1 MTETRN
7 LLVEIGVE
15 ELPPKSLQTLAVA
28 FADGVGRG
36 LRQHDLE
43 HGERTWFATPRRLA
57 VMVADL
63 ALAQPDKQVEKR
75 GPALAAAYDE
85 NGEPTRAATGFA
97 RSCGVSVAELET
109 IETDRGR
116 WLAHRFLAPGKPAA
130 ELLPGLVDRALTEL
144 PVPKRMRWG
153 AGDVEFVRPAHWVL
167 LLLGEELVKGRI
179 LGLETGRETR
189 GHRFYHPGPIALA
202 EAGAYL
208 ETLREPGRVIA
219 DFGARKAL
227 VRESVAAAARA
238 AGGEALIEAELLDE
252 ATALVEWPAAVA
264 GSFDEEFL
272 QLPDEVL
279 SAVMQRH
286 QKSFPVL
293 GEQGLR
299 PQFIAVANIAS
310 SEPEVVR
317 RGNERVIRP
326 RLGDAAFFWQR
337 DLKQPLASLA
347 PQLQRVVFREELGS
361 LADKT
366 ERMASLGVYIAEQLG
381 LDAALV
387 ERAAR
392 LSKCDLLTDLVG
404 EFPELQGI
412 MGRHYALAASEP
424 EEVARA
430 LDEQYQPRRAGAALP
445 QTGTGRVLSIA
456 DKLDTLLGIF
466 AIGEAPTGDKDPFSL
481 RRAALGC
488 LRILIECE
496 LPLDLEACLLH
507 AARAFPARV
516 KAREAAPAAFDFMME
531 RLRRYY
537 LDNGAR
543 PDVFEAV
550 SACRPVSPHD
560 FNLRM
565 VAVGGFL
572 QLPEAASLAAAN
584 KRISNLLKQADCAT
598 GATPDEGLFEAE
610 TEREL
615 HQQLQA
621 AAVEDHLAAADYTAA
636 LSVLAGLRQSVD
648 AFFDEVMV
656 MCDDPARRGNRLALL
671 SRLRQLFLT
680 TADVS
685 RLQV

>member
-1 MTETRN
+1 
-7 LLVEIGVE
+7 
-15 ELPPKSLQTLAVA
+15 
-28 FADGVGRG
+28 
-36 LRQHDLE
+36 
-43 HGERTWFATPRRLA
+43 
-57 VMVADL
+57 
-63 ALAQPDKQVEKR
+63 
-75 GPALAAAYDE
+75 
-85 NGEPTRAATGFA
+85 
-97 RSCGVSVAELET
+97 
-109 IETDRGR
+109 
-116 WLAHRFLAPGKPAA
+116 
-130 ELLPGLVDRALTEL
+130 
-144 PVPKRMRWG
+144 
-153 AGDVEFVRPAHWVL
+153 
-167 LLLGEELVKGRI
+167 
-179 LGLETGRETR
+179 
-189 GHRFYHPGPIALA
+189 
-202 EAGAYL
+202 
-208 ETLREPGRVIA
+208 
-219 DFGARKAL
+219 
-227 VRESVAAAARA
+227 
-238 AGGEALIEAELLDE
+238 
-252 ATALVEWPAAVA
+252 
-264 GSFDEEFL
+264 
-272 QLPDEVL
+272 
-279 SAVMQRH
+279 MQRH

-299 PQFIAVANIAS
+299 PQFVAVANIAS
-310 SEPEVVR
+310 SDPEAVR

-337 DLKQPLASLA
+337 DLKRPLASLA
-347 PQLQRVVFREELGS
+347 PQLERVVFREELGS

-381 LDAALV
+381 LDAGLV

-392 LSKCDLLTDLVG
+392 LAKCDLLTDLVG

-412 MGRHYALAASEP
+412 MGRHYALAAAEP

-430 LDEQYQPRRAGAALP
+430 LDEQHQPRRAGAALP
-445 QTGTGRVLSIA
+445 QTGTGRVLSLA

-466 AIGEAPTGDKDPFSL
+466 AIGAAPTGDKDPFSL

-488 LRILIECE
+488 LRILIECQ

-507 AARAFPARV
+507 AARAFPATV
-516 KAREAAPAAFDFMME
+516 KARAAAPAAFDFMME

-543 PDVFEAV
+543 ADVFEAV

-565 VAVGGFL
+565 AAVGGFL
-572 QLPEAASLAAAN
+572 RLPEAASLAAAN
-584 KRISNLLKQADCAT
+584 KRISNMLKQADCEA
-598 GATPDEGLFEAE
+598 GATPDEGLFEGD

-615 HQQLQA
+615 HRQLQA